1 MAAPMHEP
9 RRTINWEDKMISR
22 VQPMWIAR
30 VALLC
35 GFVSGVAQLCQT
47 DAAFAQ
53 QAAAT
58 KALADKDI
66 TAAVES
72 EFFED
77 SAVPHNDVEVST
89 TSGVVTLT
97 GTVSNLLARDHAQR
111 LAQTVRGVRAVV
123 NRVAVQPKVD
133 RSDDELKR
141 VVQNA
146 LAYDPAADAYEL
158 KVTVQNKVVTLSGKV
173 QSFAERDLAERV
185 ARSVAGVRDVRN
197 AIALEYKPR
206 SDGEVLADVRAR
218 LRWDAYVEDDL
229 IRSSVKDGVVTLTG
243 SVGSD
248 AERSRAFFD
257 AWVVGARAV
266 DTKALKVEPWLGEQH
281 ARKPSPKVSDAELI
295 KAVDAALLY
304 DPRVSSYNLNV
315 DATGGVVT
323 LRGVVDDLEA
333 KHSAVLD
340 ARATTGVARVV
351 DHVRVKST
359 PANDVEIA
367 KQIREAM
374 GRDPYV
380 ERFEVLVKVNDG
392 TAYLTGTVDSNF
404 EKMRADQIASRAT
417 GVQRVQNSLTVY
429 DDRSPLVFEPRVY
442 DFYPYEYAWYSHQPR
457 TYATDAD
464 IRDDIR
470 DEIYWSPFVDAG
482 DVKVRVSNGV
492 ATLEGNV
499 SSYSEMH
506 SAMANAYEGGATAVI
521 NQLRID

>member
-1 MAAPMHEP
+1 M
-9 RRTINWEDKMISR
+9 MISH
-22 VQPMWIAR
+22 VHPVSTAR
-30 VALLC
+30 IALLC
-35 GFVSGVAQLCQT
+35 RLAVAVVALWHA
-47 DAAFAQ
+47 DVASAQ
-53 QAAAT
+53 PAAAP

-66 TAAVES
+66 TSAVES
-72 EFFED
+72 ELFED
-77 SAVPHNDVEVST
+77 SSVPHNDVEVST
-89 TSGVVTLT
+89 RGGVVTLT
-97 GTVSNLLARDHAQR
+97 GTVSNLLARDLAQR

-123 NRVAVQPKVD
+123 NRLEVRPSVD
-133 RSDDELKR
+133 KSDDALKR
-141 VVQNA
+141 LVQNA

-158 KVTVQNKVVTLSGKV
+158 QVAVQDKVVTLSGKV
-173 QSFAERDLAERV
+173 QSFAERELAERV
-185 ARSVAGVRDVRN
+185 ARSVAGVREVRN

-206 SDGEVLADVRAR
+206 SDGEILADARAR

-229 IRSSVKDGVVTLTG
+229 IQSSVKDGVVTLTG

-281 ARKPSPKVSDAELI
+281 ARKSSPKVPDAELI
-295 KAVDAALLY
+295 KAVEAALLY
-304 DPRVSSYNLNV
+304 DPRVRSSNLEV
-315 DATGGVVT
+315 DAKGGVVT
-323 LRGVVDDLEA
+323 LRGVVDNLKA
-333 KHSAVLD
+333 KQSAVLD

-367 KQIREAM
+367 KRIREAM

-392 TAYLTGTVDSNF
+392 TAYLTGTVDSSF

-482 DVKVRVSNGV
+482 DVKVRVSNGI
-492 ATLEGNV
+492 ATLEGSV
-499 SSYSEMH
+499 DSYSEMH